1 MYNVE
6 NFVRLTRIN
15 EYFKVLLLLFP
26 LIFIISPQNL
36 FSFVTIEI
44 FLSNLL
50 LTAFT
55 YTFNDVEDAEDDYF
69 DANKRKRNPVTC
81 RELTKKQG
89 YIFSFILLA
98 TGLLLLYLI
107 SPLIFIV
114 GVSFSFIGFIY
125 SWKPI
130 RLKSIPIIDLV
141 SHVLFLGAL
150 QFLTTYMTYR
160 TIELP
165 IIPFLMIIIPFSLIN
180 QLKGELN
187 DFKVD
192 RETKNIN
199 TIQKFEKIDMRK
211 IIIIFG
217 IVMFIGFSTIFFT
230 DLLENRIVNLPIT
243 LLIGSMAFNRLRII
257 LDDTKRFNT

>member
-1 MYNVE
+1 MYNIE

-36 FSFVTIEI
+36 LSFVTIEI

-69 DANKRKRNPVTC
+69 DANKRKRNPVTSQ
-81 RELTKKQG
+81 ELTKNQG
-89 YIFSFILLA
+89 YFFSFILLA

-107 SPLIFIV
+107 SPLIFVV
-114 GVSFSFIGFIY
+114 GIIFSFIGFIY

-130 RLKSIPIIDLV
+130 RLKSIPIIDLF

-160 TIELP
+160 TIELL

-180 QLKGELN
+180 QLMGELN

-192 RETKNIN
+192 KETKNIN
-199 TIQKFEKIDMRK
+199 TIQKFERINMRK
-211 IIIIFG
+211 IIIFCG
-217 IVMFIGFSTIFFT
+217 MVMFIGFSTIFFT
-230 DLLENRIVNLPIT
+230 DLLENRLVNLPIT
-243 LLIGSMAFNRLRII
+243 LLIGSMAFYRLRFF
-257 LDDTKRFNT
+257 LNDTKRFDT

>member
-26 LIFIISPQNL
+26 LIFMISPQNF
-36 FSFVTIEI
+36 FSYMTIEI

-69 DANKRKRNPVTC
+69 DANKRKRNPVT
-81 RELTKKQG
+81 RQELTKKQG

-98 TGLLLLYLI
+98 TGLFLLYLI
-107 SPLIFIV
+107 SSLTFVV
-114 GVSFSFIGFIY
+114 GVIFSFIGFIY

-141 SHVLFLGAL
+141 SHVLFLGIL
-150 QFLTTYMTYR
+150 QFLTTYLTYR
-160 TIELP
+160 TIGLR
-165 IIPFLMIIIPFSLIN
+165 IIPFLLIIIPFSLIN
-180 QLKGELN
+180 QLMGELN
-187 DFKVD
+187 DLKVD
-192 RETKNIN
+192 KETNNIN
-199 TIQKFEKIDMRK
+199 TIQKFKRIDMRK
-211 IIIIFG
+211 IVIIFG
-217 IVMFIGFSTIFFT
+217 IVTFIGFSTILFT

-243 LLIGSMAFNRLRII
+243 LLIGSMSFNKLRLFLNDI
-257 LDDTKRFNT
+257 KRFDT

>member
-6 NFVRLTRIN
+6 NFVRLTRVN
-15 EYFKVLLLLFP
+15 EYFKVLLLIFP

-36 FSFVTIEI
+36 FSYVTIEI

-69 DANKRKRNPVTC
+69 DTNKRKRNPVT
-81 RELTKKQG
+81 RQEIPKKQG
-89 YIFSFILLA
+89 HIFSFILLA

-107 SPLIFIV
+107 SSSIFFV
-114 GVSFSFIGFIY
+114 GVIFSFIGFIY

-130 RLKSIPIIDLV
+130 RLKSIPILDLV
-141 SHVLFLGAL
+141 SHILFLGVL
-150 QFLTTYMTYR
+150 QFLTTYLAYR
-160 TIELP
+160 KIELI
-165 IIPFLMIIIPFSLIN
+165 IIPFLMIIIPFSLVN
-180 QLKGELN
+180 QLMGEIN

-192 RETKNIN
+192 KETKNIN
-199 TIQKFEKIDMRK
+199 TIQKFKKIDMRK

-243 LLIGSMAFNRLRII
+243 LLIGSMALYRLRFFWN
-257 LDDTKRFNT
+257 DTKRFDT